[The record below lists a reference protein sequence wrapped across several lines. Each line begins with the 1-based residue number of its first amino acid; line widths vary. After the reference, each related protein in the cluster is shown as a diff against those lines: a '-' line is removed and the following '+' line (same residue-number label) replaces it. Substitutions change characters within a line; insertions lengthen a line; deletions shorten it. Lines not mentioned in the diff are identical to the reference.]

1 VPRRGPLSF
10 PSFSCPMKLTRLL
23 PLWGLLAGACLL
35 PACQQYSTEKM
46 EAVALP
52 EATAEP
58 VETTLPTDPRAAD
71 TLSENRESYAIIHE
85 NPFLAATRNPLSTFA
100 IDVDRAS
107 YANVRRFLTQ
117 QRQLPPPDAVRL
129 EELLNYFPYHYPQ
142 PRTGPASL
150 NAEVAAC
157 PWNPAHQLVL
167 VGVQGKQV
175 ATDNLP
181 PANLVFLL
189 DVSGS
194 MDEPQKLP
202 LLKESLRLL
211 VRESLRQQ
219 DYVTIVVYAGAAGVV
234 LPPTSG
240 AEPEAILHALDGLEA
255 GGSTA
260 GGEGL
265 RLAYQLARQRQ
276 RPGGNNRIIL
286 ATDGDFNVGE
296 QSDAAMERL
305 ITQERESGVFLSVLG
320 FGAGNL
326 QDSKMELLADKG
338 NGNYAYIDQLSE
350 ARRVLVQQFG
360 GTLFTLAKDVKV
372 QVEFNPALVQ
382 EYRLLGYENRLLA
395 AEDFND
401 DHKDAGELGAGQQVT
416 ALYEVVPVGTSPTD
430 ASSVDALKYQQT
442 TTRPVAASSQ
452 ELLTVKLRYQEP
464 GGSPSQ
470 LLTLPVRNVQLTEPL
485 AQASANLRWAA
496 AVAQFGLLLRG
507 SRYAGTATW
516 ASTATLA
523 RQTEGSDADGART
536 EFQDLVRQA
545 ADLSQESAS
554 R

>member
-1 VPRRGPLSF
+1 
-10 PSFSCPMKLTRLL
+10 MKRNCLR
-23 PLWGLLAGACLL
+23 PLWGLLVGAWLL
-35 PACQQYSTEKM
+35 PACQQQYSTEHMMLRK
-46 EAVALP
+46 EVA
-52 EATAEP
+52 EMTAEP
-58 VETTLPTDPRAAD
+58 AATPVSADSEAAD
-71 TLSENRESYAIIHE
+71 TVQGNRENYAVIHE
-85 NPFLAATRNPLSTFA
+85 NPFLSAARNPLSTFA

-117 QRQLPPPDAVRL
+117 DRQLPPPDAVRL
-129 EELLNYFPYHYPQ
+129 EELVNYFPYHYPQ

-175 ATDNLP
+175 PTENLP

-194 MDEPQKLP
+194 MNDPQKLP

-211 VRESLRQQ
+211 VREALRPQ
-219 DYVTIVVYAGAAGVV
+219 DYVAIVVYAGAAGVV

-240 AEPEAILHALDGLEA
+240 AEPETILRALDGLEA

-265 RLAYQLARQRQ
+265 RLAYQLAQQHQ

-296 QSDAAMERL
+296 QSDADMERL

-320 FGAGNL
+320 FGEGNL

-338 NGNYAYIDQLSE
+338 NGNYAYIDQLGE

-372 QVEFNPALVQ
+372 QVEFNPALVR

-401 DHKDAGELGAGQQVT
+401 DRKDAGELGAGQQVT
-416 ALYEVVPVGTSPTD
+416 ALYEVVPVGAPETGS
-430 ASSVDALKYQQT
+430 SSVDALKYQHT
-442 TTRPVAASSQ
+442 SPAASAPGT

-464 GGSPSQ
+464 QGSHSQ
-470 LLTLPVRNVQLTEPL
+470 LLTLPVRNVRLGEPI
-485 AQASANLRWAA
+485 AQASDNLRWAA

-507 SRYAGTATW
+507 SRYAGSATW
-516 ASTATLA
+516 ASTTALA
-523 RQTEGSDADGART
+523 GNMNGPDADGSRT
-536 EFQDLVRQA
+536 EFRGLVQQA
-545 ADLSQESAS
+545 AALG
-554 R
+554 RMPR

>member
-1 VPRRGPLSF
+1 
-10 PSFSCPMKLTRLL
+10 MKLTRLL
-23 PLWGLLAGACLL
+23 PLWGLLVGAWLL
-35 PACQQYSTEKM
+35 PSCQQYSTEKM
-46 EAVALP
+46 EAVDATEAPTAPVVAP
-52 EATAEP
+52 E
-58 VETTLPTDPRAAD
+58 PTDLKAAD
-71 TLSENRESYAIIHE
+71 TPPETRENYAVIHE
-85 NPFLAATRNPLSTFA
+85 NPFLAAKRNPLSTFA

-117 QRQLPPPDAVRL
+117 DRQLPPPDAVRL
-129 EELLNYFPYHYPQ
+129 EELVNYFPYRYPQ

-175 ATDNLP
+175 PPANLP

-194 MDEPQKLP
+194 MNEPQKLP

-211 VRESLRQQ
+211 VRESLRPQ
-219 DYVTIVVYAGAAGVV
+219 DYVAIVVYAGAAGVV

-240 AEPEAILHALDGLEA
+240 AEPETILRALDGLEA

-265 RLAYQLARQRQ
+265 RLAYQLAQQQQ
-276 RPGGNNRIIL
+276 RPGSNSRIIL

-296 QSDAAMERL
+296 QSDADMERL
-305 ITQERESGVFLSVLG
+305 ITQERASGVFLSVLG
-320 FGAGNL
+320 FGEGNL
-326 QDSKMELLADKG
+326 QDSKMELLADQG
-338 NGNYAYIDQLSE
+338 NGNYAYIDQLGE
-350 ARRVLVQQFG
+350 ARRVLVQEFG
-360 GTLFTLAKDVKV
+360 GTLFTLAKEVKV
-372 QVEFNPALVQ
+372 QVEFNPALVR

-395 AEDFND
+395 AEDFQD
-401 DHKDAGELGAGQQVT
+401 DGKDAGELGAGQQVT
-416 ALYEVVPVGTSPTD
+416 ALYEVVPVGAPATGATS
-430 ASSVDALKYQQT
+430 VEALKYQHT
-442 TTRPVAASSQ
+442 TTSPAAAND

-464 GGSPSQ
+464 AGSPSR
-470 LLTLPVRNVQLTEPL
+470 LLTLPVRHVRLGEPL
-485 AQASANLRWAA
+485 AHASDNLRWAA

-516 ASTATLA
+516 ASTAALA
-523 RQTEGSDADGART
+523 RTTEAPDADGTRT
-536 EFQDLVRQA
+536 EFQQLVQQA
-545 ADLSQESAS
+545 AELSQGSGI

>member
-1 VPRRGPLSF
+1 
-10 PSFSCPMKLTRLL
+10 MKLTRLL
-23 PLWGLLAGACLL
+23 PLWGLLASACLL

-52 EATAEP
+52 EATAAP
-58 VETTLPTDPRAAD
+58 VEPPTPTDARSAD
-71 TLSENRESYAIIHE
+71 TTAENREIYAIMHE

-211 VRESLRQQ
+211 VRESLRPQ

-305 ITQERESGVFLSVLG
+305 ITQERESGIFLSVLG

-442 TTRPVAASSQ
+442 TTRPVTASSQ

-485 AQASANLRWAA
+485 AQASDNLRWAA

-523 RQTEGSDADGART
+523 RQTEGLDADGART

>member
-1 VPRRGPLSF
+1 
-10 PSFSCPMKLTRLL
+10 
-23 PLWGLLAGACLL
+23 
-35 PACQQYSTEKM
+35 
-46 EAVALP
+46 VA
-52 EATAEP
+52 T
-58 VETTLPTDPRAAD
+58 
-71 TLSENRESYAIIHE
+71 
-85 NPFLAATRNPLSTFA
+85 
-100 IDVDRAS
+100 
-107 YANVRRFLTQ
+107 
-117 QRQLPPPDAVRL
+117 
-129 EELLNYFPYHYPQ
+129 
-142 PRTGPASL
+142 
-150 NAEVAAC
+150 C

-194 MDEPQKLP
+194 MNEPQKLP

-211 VRESLRQQ
+211 VRESLRPQ

-240 AEPEAILHALDGLEA
+240 AEPETILHALDGLEA

-265 RLAYQLARQRQ
+265 RLAYQLARQHQ
-276 RPGGNNRIIL
+276 RLGGNNRIIL

-305 ITQERESGVFLSVLG
+305 ITQERESGIFLSVLG
-320 FGAGNL
+320 FGTGNL

-401 DHKDAGELGAGQQVT
+401 DHKDAGELGTGQQVT

-442 TTRPVAASSQ
+442 TTRPVAASGQ

-470 LLTLPVRNVQLTEPL
+470 LLTLPVRNVQSTELL
-485 AQASANLRWAA
+485 AQASDNLRWAA
-496 AVAQFGLLLRG
+496 AVAQYGLLLRG

>member
-1 VPRRGPLSF
+1 
-10 PSFSCPMKLTRLL
+10 MKLNCLR
-23 PLWGLLAGACLL
+23 PLWGLLVGACLL
-35 PACQQYSTEKM
+35 PACQQYSTDKM
-46 EAVALP
+46 VTTEVTETA
-52 EATAEP
+52 AEP
-58 VETTLPTDPRAAD
+58 AATPDPTDPKTAD
-71 TLSENRESYAIIHE
+71 ITQERRENYAVIHE
-85 NPFLAATRNPLSTFA
+85 NPFLAAERNPLSTFA

-117 QRQLPPPDAVRL
+117 DRQLPPPDAVRL
-129 EELLNYFPYHYPQ
+129 EELVNYFPYQYPQ

-157 PWNPAHQLVL
+157 PWNTAHQLVL

-175 ATDNLP
+175 PTENLP

-194 MDEPQKLP
+194 MNDPQKLP

-211 VRESLRQQ
+211 VRESLRPQ
-219 DYVTIVVYAGAAGVV
+219 DYVSIVVYAGAAGVV

-240 AEPEAILHALDGLEA
+240 ASRETILDALDKLEA

-265 RLAYQLARQRQ
+265 RLAYQLAQQHR

-296 QSDAAMERL
+296 SSDADMERL
-305 ITQERESGVFLSVLG
+305 ITKERESGVFLSVLG
-320 FGAGNL
+320 FGDGNL

-338 NGNYAYIDQLSE
+338 NGNYAYIDQLNE

-372 QVEFNPALVQ
+372 QVEFNPALVR

-401 DHKDAGELGAGQQVT
+401 DRKDAGELGAGQQVT
-416 ALYEVVPVGTSPTD
+416 ALYEVVPVGAPATGG
-430 ASSVDALKYQQT
+430 SSVDALKYQKT
-442 TTRPVAASSQ
+442 KPSPAASASA

-464 GGSPSQ
+464 QGSASQ
-470 LLTLPVRNVQLTEPL
+470 LLTLPVRNVRLDEPI
-485 AQASANLRWAA
+485 AQASDNLRWAA

-507 SRYAGTATW
+507 SKYVGTATW
-516 ASTATLA
+516 ASTIALA
-523 RQTEGSDADGART
+523 RTTQASDADGSRA
-536 EFQDLVRQA
+536 EFRELVQQA
-545 ADLSQESAS
+545 ASLGGQ
-554 R
+554 

>member
-1 VPRRGPLSF
+1 MTIIRLRPL
-10 PSFSCPMKLTRLL
+10 R
-23 PLWGLLAGACLL
+23 GLLLAAALLSACS
-35 PACQQYSTEKM
+35 QQYSTENLK
-46 EAVALP
+46 AGAQP
-52 EATAEP
+52 EL
-58 VETTLPTDPRAAD
+58 VETTTDAAMAPEPVANQPVPGAAD
-71 TLSENRESYAIIHE
+71 TAPARRENYAVIHE
-85 NPFLAATRNPLSTFA
+85 NPFLDARRNPLSTFA

-107 YANVRRFLTQ
+107 YANVRRFLLQ
-117 QRQLPPPDAVRL
+117 NRQLPPPDAVRL
-129 EELLNYFPYHYPQ
+129 EELVNYFPCQYPQ
-142 PRTGPASL
+142 PGSGPASL

-167 VGVQGKQV
+167 VGVQGKDV
-175 ATDNLP
+175 ASENLP

-194 MDEPQKLP
+194 MNDPDKLP

-211 VRESLRQQ
+211 VRERLRPQ
-219 DYVTIVVYAGAAGVV
+219 DYVSIVVYAGAAGLV

-240 AEPEAILHALDGLEA
+240 TERETILGALDKLEA

-265 RLAYQLARQRQ
+265 RLAYEVARQHRQ
-276 RPGGNNRIIL
+276 PGGNNRVIL

-296 QSDAAMERL
+296 QSDADMERL
-305 ITQERESGVFLSVLG
+305 ITRERESGVFLSVLG
-320 FGAGNL
+320 FGQGNL
-326 QDSKMELLADKG
+326 QDSQMELLADKG
-338 NGNYAYIDQLSE
+338 NGNYAYIDQLGE

-372 QVEFNPALVQ
+372 QVEFNPALVR

-401 DHKDAGELGAGQQVT
+401 DRKDAGELGAGQQVT
-416 ALYEVVPVGTSPTD
+416 ALYEIVPTGSPTAA
-430 ASSVDALKYQQT
+430 ASPAVDPLKYQAT
-442 TTRPVAASSQ
+442 AATYAAGSSP

-464 GGSPSQ
+464 QGSPSR
-470 LLTLPVRNVQLTEPL
+470 LLTLPVRGARLDEPIVR
-485 AQASANLRWAA
+485 ASDNLRWAA

-507 SRYAGTATW
+507 SQYRGTASW
-516 ASTATLA
+516 ASTQELTSRAT
-523 RQTEGSDADGART
+523 GPDADGTRA
-536 EFQDLVRQA
+536 EFRQLVQQA
-545 ADLSQESAS
+545 AMLQGETAQ

>member
-1 VPRRGPLSF
+1 
-10 PSFSCPMKLTRLL
+10 MRLI
-23 PLWGLLAGACLL
+23 W
-35 PACQQYSTEKM
+35 
-46 EAVALP
+46 
-52 EATAEP
+52 
-58 VETTLPTDPRAAD
+58 
-71 TLSENRESYAIIHE
+71 
-85 NPFLAATRNPLSTFA
+85 
-100 IDVDRAS
+100 
-107 YANVRRFLTQ
+107 
-117 QRQLPPPDAVRL
+117 
-129 EELLNYFPYHYPQ
+129 
-142 PRTGPASL
+142 
-150 NAEVAAC
+150 
-157 PWNPAHQLVL
+157 

-194 MDEPQKLP
+194 MNEPQKLP

-211 VRESLRQQ
+211 VRESLRPQ

-240 AEPEAILHALDGLEA
+240 AEPDTILRALDGLEA

-265 RLAYQLARQRQ
+265 RLAYQLARQHQ

-305 ITQERESGVFLSVLG
+305 ITQERESGIFLSVLG

-416 ALYEVVPVGTSPTD
+416 ALYEVVPVGGATTD
-430 ASSVDALKYQQT
+430 VSRIDALKYQQT
-442 TTRPVAASSQ
+442 TNRPAAASQ

-470 LLTLPVRNVQLTEPL
+470 LLTLPVRNVQLAEPL
-485 AQASANLRWAA
+485 AQASDNLRWAA

-523 RQTEGSDADGART
+523 RQTEGVDADGART
-536 EFQDLVRQA
+536 EFQDMVRQA
-545 ADLSQESAS
+545 ADLSQESA
-554 R
+554 RR

>member
-1 VPRRGPLSF
+1 
-10 PSFSCPMKLTRLL
+10 MKIHRLL
-23 PLWGLLAGACLL
+23 PLWGLLVAAWLL
-35 PACQQYSTEKM
+35 PACHQQYSTETVVQSEV
-46 EAVALP
+46 EAMPLVPDDAMAAP
-52 EATAEP
+52 TPATPDA
-58 VETTLPTDPRAAD
+58 
-71 TLSENRESYAIIHE
+71 SREGYAIIHE
-85 NPFLAATRNPLSTFA
+85 NPFLAAARNPLSTFA

-117 QRQLPPPDAVRL
+117 NRQLPPPDAVRL
-129 EELLNYFPYHYPQ
+129 EELVNYFSYSYPQ

-150 NAEVAAC
+150 QAEVATC

-175 ATDNLP
+175 PVEHLP

-194 MDEPQKLP
+194 MNEPQKLP
-202 LLKESLRLL
+202 LLKESLRQL
-211 VRESLRQQ
+211 VRESLRPQ
-219 DYVTIVVYAGAAGVV
+219 DYVAVVVYAGAAGVV

-240 AEPEAILHALDGLEA
+240 AEPEAILRALDGLEA

-265 RLAYQLARQRQ
+265 RLAYQLAQQHQ
-276 RPGGNNRIIL
+276 RPGTNTRIIL

-296 QSDAAMERL
+296 QSAADLERL
-305 ITQERESGVFLSVLG
+305 IVQERESGVFLSVLG

-326 QDSKMELLADKG
+326 QDHTMELLADKG
-338 NGNYAYIDQLSE
+338 NGNYAYIDQLQE

-372 QVEFNPALVQ
+372 QVEFNPALVR

-401 DHKDAGELGAGQQVT
+401 DRKDAGELGAGQQVT
-416 ALYEVVPVGTSPTD
+416 ALYEVVPVAAPAASP
-430 ASSVDALKYQQT
+430 ASVDPLKYQASQPT
-442 TTRPVAASSQ
+442 PAATNSQ

-464 GGSPSQ
+464 AGSASQ
-470 LLTLPVRNVQLTEPL
+470 LLTLPVRSVRFDEPI
-485 AQASANLRWAA
+485 ARASDNLRWAA
-496 AVAQFGLLLRG
+496 AVAQFGLLLRK
-507 SRYAGTATW
+507 SPYAGTATW
-516 ASTATLA
+516 ASTAALA
-523 RQTEGSDADGART
+523 QSSASPDPDGART
-536 EFQDLVRQA
+536 EFQTLVQQA
-545 ADLSQESAS
+545 MELDQETAS

>member
-1 VPRRGPLSF
+1 
-10 PSFSCPMKLTRLL
+10 MKLHHLR
-23 PLWGLLAGACLL
+23 PLWGLLVGACLL
-35 PACQQYSTEKM
+35 PACHQQYSTESLVVT
-46 EAVALP
+46 EAP
-52 EATAEP
+52 EQAAAPGETPAPAAAEP
-58 VETTLPTDPRAAD
+58 PR
-71 TLSENRESYAIIHE
+71 ENRESYAVIHE
-85 NPFLAATRNPLSTFA
+85 NPFLTAARNPLSTFA

-117 QRQLPPPDAVRL
+117 DRQLPPPDAVRL
-129 EELLNYFPYHYPQ
+129 EELVNYFPYQYPQ
-142 PRTGPASL
+142 PRSGPASL

-175 ATDNLP
+175 AAESLP
-181 PANLVFLL
+181 PANLVFLI

-211 VRESLRQQ
+211 VREALRPQ
-219 DYVTIVVYAGAAGVV
+219 DYVAIVVYAGAAGVV

-240 AEPEAILHALDGLEA
+240 AEPKTILHALDQLQA

-260 GGEGL
+260 GGAGL
-265 RLAYQLARQRQ
+265 RLAYELARQHR
-276 RPGGNNRIIL
+276 RPGSNNRIIL

-296 QSDAAMERL
+296 QSDADMERL
-305 ITQERESGVFLSVLG
+305 ITRERESGVFLSVLG

-326 QDSKMELLADKG
+326 QDSKMELLADQG
-338 NGNYAYIDQLSE
+338 NGNYAYIDQLQE

-360 GTLFTLAKDVKV
+360 GTLFTLARDVKV
-372 QVEFNPALVQ
+372 QVEFNPALVR

-401 DHKDAGELGAGQQVT
+401 DRKDAGELGAGQQVT
-416 ALYEVVPVGTSPTD
+416 ALYEVVPAGAPPTGNT
-430 ASSVDALKYQQT
+430 SVDALKYQT
-442 TTRPVAASSQ
+442 TAPTRTANTGA

-464 GGSPSQ
+464 AGGPSQ
-470 LLTLPVRNVQLTEPL
+470 LLSLPVRGVRLGEPI
-485 AQASANLRWAA
+485 AGASDNLRWAA
-496 AVAQFGLLLRG
+496 AVAQFGLLLRR

-523 RQTEGSDADGART
+523 RHTQAPDADGSRR
-536 EFQDLVRQA
+536 EFQQLVQEA
-545 ADLSQESAS
+545 AMLAGGREGGPSPTGVLTGPE

>member
-1 VPRRGPLSF
+1 
-10 PSFSCPMKLTRLL
+10 MKLNCLR
-23 PLWGLLAGACLL
+23 PLWGLLVGAWLL
-35 PACQQYSTEKM
+35 PACQQQYSTEKM
-46 EAVALP
+46 EAVAV
-52 EATAEP
+52 AETP
-58 VETTLPTDPRAAD
+58 AAPTDATEPADSKAAD
-71 TLSENRESYAIIHE
+71 TTQESRENYAVIHE
-85 NPFLAATRNPLSTFA
+85 NPFLDAARNPLSTFA

-107 YANVRRFLTQ
+107 YANVRRFLAQ
-117 QRQLPPPDAVRL
+117 NRQLPPPDAVRL
-129 EELLNYFPYHYPQ
+129 EELVNYFPYKYPQ

-175 ATDNLP
+175 DTESLP

-194 MDEPQKLP
+194 MNDPDKLP
-202 LLKESLRLL
+202 LLKESLQLL
-211 VRESLRQQ
+211 VRESLRPQ
-219 DYVTIVVYAGAAGVV
+219 DYVSIVVYAGAAGVV

-240 AEPEAILHALDGLEA
+240 AEPETILRALNALEA

-265 RLAYQLARQRQ
+265 RLAYQLARQHQ
-276 RPGGNNRIIL
+276 RPGGNNHIIL

-296 QSDAAMERL
+296 QSDADMERL
-305 ITQERESGVFLSVLG
+305 ITKERESGVFLSVLG

-338 NGNYAYIDQLSE
+338 NGNYAYIDQLGE

-372 QVEFNPALVQ
+372 QVEFNPALVR

-416 ALYEVVPVGTSPTD
+416 ALYEVVPVGAPAT
-430 ASSVDALKYQQT
+430 ASASIDALKYQT
-442 TTRPVAASSQ
+442 TATTRAAAASP

-464 GGSPSQ
+464 QGSPSQ
-470 LLTLPVRNVQLTEPL
+470 LLTLPVRGVRLGEPI
-485 AQASANLRWAA
+485 AQASENLRWAA

-516 ASTATLA
+516 ASTTELA
-523 RQTEGSDADGART
+523 RTTDGPDADGTRT
-536 EFQDLVRQA
+536 EFRELVQQA
-545 ADLSQESAS
+545 AALGSRENVLQSAA
-554 R
+554 RKD

>member
-1 VPRRGPLSF
+1 
-10 PSFSCPMKLTRLL
+10 MKLNRLR
-23 PLWGLLAGACLL
+23 PLLGLLAGVCLL
-35 PACQQYSTEKM
+35 PACQQKYSTEEM
-46 EAVALP
+46 VTTEVTEPAAAPPLEPSADLAEAPA
-52 EATAEP
+52 
-58 VETTLPTDPRAAD
+58 PTDPWAAD
-71 TLSENRESYAIIHE
+71 AAQGNGENYAVVHE
-85 NPFLAATRNPLSTFA
+85 NPFLTAQRNPLSTFA

-117 QRQLPPPDAVRL
+117 DRQLPPPDAVRL
-129 EELLNYFPYHYPQ
+129 EELVNYFSYQYPQ

-175 ATDNLP
+175 ATENLP

-194 MDEPQKLP
+194 MNDPSKLP

-211 VRESLRQQ
+211 VRESLRPQ
-219 DYVTIVVYAGAAGVV
+219 DYVAIVVYAGAAGVV

-240 AEPEAILHALDGLEA
+240 TDRETILRALDGLEA

-265 RLAYQLARQRQ
+265 RLAYQLARQHQ

-296 QSDAAMERL
+296 SSDADMERL
-305 ITQERESGVFLSVLG
+305 ITKERDSGVFLSVLG
-320 FGAGNL
+320 FGEGNL
-326 QDSKMELLADKG
+326 QDSKMELIADKG
-338 NGNYAYIDQLSE
+338 NGNYAYIDQLNE
-350 ARRVLVQQFG
+350 ARRVLVQEYG

-372 QVEFNPALVQ
+372 QVEFNPALVR

-401 DHKDAGELGAGQQVT
+401 DRKDAGELGAGQQVT
-416 ALYEVVPVGTSPTD
+416 ALYEVVPVGAPETGS
-430 ASSVDALKYQQT
+430 ASVDALKYQKT
-442 TTRPVAASSQ
+442 ANSPVATGS

-464 GGSPSQ
+464 QGSPSQ
-470 LLTLPVRNVQLTEPL
+470 LLTLPVRNVRLGEPI
-485 AQASANLRWAA
+485 AQASGNLRWAA

-507 SRYAGTATW
+507 SRYAGSATW
-516 ASTATLA
+516 ASTTDLA
-523 RQTEGSDADGART
+523 RNTEAPDADGSRS
-536 EFQDLVRQA
+536 EFRELVRQA
-545 ADLSQESAS
+545 ASLGGQASA

>member
-1 VPRRGPLSF
+1 
-10 PSFSCPMKLTRLL
+10 MKLNRLL
-23 PLWGLLAGACLL
+23 PLWGLLVGAWLL
-35 PACQQYSTEKM
+35 PACQQQYSTEQLVAAEVT
-46 EAVALP
+46 EAA
-52 EATAEP
+52 AEP
-58 VETTLPTDPRAAD
+58 AAPPEPTDAKTAD
-71 TLSENRESYAIIHE
+71 STLENRENYAVIHE
-85 NPFLAATRNPLSTFA
+85 NPFLAAGRNPLSTFA

-107 YANVRRFLTQ
+107 YANVRRYLTQ
-117 QRQLPPPDAVRL
+117 ERQLPPPDAVRL
-129 EELLNYFPYHYPQ
+129 EELVNYFPYHYPQ

-167 VGVQGKQV
+167 VGVQGRQV
-175 ATDNLP
+175 SAKNLP

-194 MDEPQKLP
+194 MNDPQKLP

-211 VRESLRQQ
+211 VREALRPQ
-219 DYVTIVVYAGAAGVV
+219 DYVAIVVYAGAAGVV

-240 AEPEAILHALDGLEA
+240 AEPEIILRALDALEA

-265 RLAYQLARQRQ
+265 RLAYQLAQQHR

-296 QSDAAMERL
+296 QTDADMERL

-338 NGNYAYIDQLSE
+338 NGNYAYIDQLNE

-372 QVEFNPALVQ
+372 QVEFNPALVR

-401 DHKDAGELGAGQQVT
+401 DRKDAGELGAGQQVT
-416 ALYEVVPVGTSPTD
+416 ALYEVVPVGAPATGG
-430 ASSVDALKYQQT
+430 SSVDALKYQK
-442 TTRPVAASSQ
+442 VATSPAADNQ

-464 GGSPSQ
+464 QDSPSQ
-470 LLTLPVRNVQLTEPL
+470 LLTLPVRNVRLDEPM
-485 AQASANLRWAA
+485 AQASDNLRWAA

-523 RQTEGSDADGART
+523 RNAKGPDDDGART
-536 EFQDLVRQA
+536 EFRELVRQA
-545 ADLSQESAS
+545 AALGGQS
-554 R
+554 RN

>member
-1 VPRRGPLSF
+1 
-10 PSFSCPMKLTRLL
+10 MKPNRLR
-23 PLWGLLAGACLL
+23 PLWGLLVGACLL
-35 PACQQYSTEKM
+35 PACHQQYSTEQVVTT
-46 EAVALP
+46 EV
-52 EATAEP
+52 TEP
-58 VETTLPTDPRAAD
+58 AAPPDPTDPKAAD
-71 TLSENRESYAIIHE
+71 TTQENRENYAVVHE
-85 NPFLAATRNPLSTFA
+85 NPFLTAERNPLSTFA

-117 QRQLPPPDAVRL
+117 DRQLPPPDAVRL
-129 EELLNYFPYHYPQ
+129 EELVNYFPYHYPQ

-175 ATDNLP
+175 ATENLP

-194 MDEPQKLP
+194 MNEPQKLP
-202 LLKESLRLL
+202 LLKESLQLL
-211 VRESLRQQ
+211 VREALRPQ
-219 DYVTIVVYAGAAGVV
+219 DYVSIVVYAGAAGVV

-240 AEPEAILHALDGLEA
+240 ADRATILRALDALEA

-260 GGEGL
+260 GVEGL
-265 RLAYQLARQRQ
+265 RLAYQLAQQHRQ
-276 RPGGNNRIIL
+276 PGGNNRIIL

-296 QSDAAMERL
+296 SSDADMERL
-305 ITQERESGVFLSVLG
+305 ITKERESGVFLSVLG
-320 FGAGNL
+320 FGEGNL

-338 NGNYAYIDQLSE
+338 NGNYAYIDQLNE
-350 ARRVLVQQFG
+350 ARRVLVQEYG

-372 QVEFNPALVQ
+372 QVEFNPALVR

-401 DHKDAGELGAGQQVT
+401 DRKDAGELGAGQQVT
-416 ALYEVVPVGTSPTD
+416 ALYEVVPVGAPATSGSIDP
-430 ASSVDALKYQQT
+430 LKYQK
-442 TTRPVAASSQ
+442 VAANRAASGS

-464 GGSPSQ
+464 QGSPSQ
-470 LLTLPVRNVQLTEPL
+470 LLTLPVRNVRFGEPIAL
-485 AQASANLRWAA
+485 ASDNLRWAA

-507 SRYAGTATW
+507 SQYAGSATW
-516 ASTATLA
+516 ASTTALA
-523 RQTEGSDADGART
+523 RATEAPDADGSRA
-536 EFQDLVRQA
+536 EFREMVQQA
-545 ADLSQESAS
+545 AALDGAVPP
-554 R
+554 RP

>member
-1 VPRRGPLSF
+1 
-10 PSFSCPMKLTRLL
+10 MKLNRLR
-23 PLWGLLAGACLL
+23 PLWGLLVGVCLL
-35 PACQQYSTEKM
+35 PACQQQYSTEETVATEVTEPAAAPIDANAELT
-46 EAVALP
+46 EAP
-52 EATAEP
+52 T
-58 VETTLPTDPRAAD
+58 PTDPRAAD
-71 TLSENRESYAIIHE
+71 AAQGNRENYAVVHE
-85 NPFLAATRNPLSTFA
+85 NPFLAAQRNPLSTFA

-107 YANVRRFLTQ
+107 YANVRRFLIQ
-117 QRQLPPPDAVRL
+117 DRQLPPPDAVRL
-129 EELLNYFPYHYPQ
+129 EELVNYFPYQYPQ

-175 ATDNLP
+175 PTTNLP

-194 MDEPQKLP
+194 MNDPDKLP

-211 VRESLRQQ
+211 VRESLRPQ
-219 DYVTIVVYAGAAGVV
+219 DYVSIVVYAGAAGVV

-240 AEPEAILHALDGLEA
+240 AEPETILRALDGLEA

-265 RLAYQLARQRQ
+265 RLAYQLARQHQ

-296 QSDAAMERL
+296 SSDADMERL
-305 ITQERESGVFLSVLG
+305 ITKERDSGVFLSVLG
-320 FGAGNL
+320 FGDGNL

-338 NGNYAYIDQLSE
+338 NGNYAYIDQLNE

-372 QVEFNPALVQ
+372 QVEFNPALVR

-401 DHKDAGELGAGQQVT
+401 DRKDAGELGAGQQVT
-416 ALYEVVPVGTSPTD
+416 ALYEVVPVGAPETSS
-430 ASSVDALKYQQT
+430 ASVDALKYQKT
-442 TTRPVAASSQ
+442 ANSPAASGS

-464 GGSPSQ
+464 QGSPSQ
-470 LLTLPVRNVQLTEPL
+470 LLTLPVRNVRLGEPI
-485 AQASANLRWAA
+485 AQASNNLRWAA

-507 SRYAGTATW
+507 SRYAGSATW
-516 ASTATLA
+516 ASTADLA
-523 RQTEGSDADGART
+523 RTTEAPDADGSRS
-536 EFQDLVRQA
+536 EFRELVRQA
-545 ADLSQESAS
+545 ASLGGKTAY
-554 R
+554 

>member
-1 VPRRGPLSF
+1 
-10 PSFSCPMKLTRLL
+10 MKLNRLL
-23 PLWGLLAGACLL
+23 PLWGLLGGACLL

-46 EAVALP
+46 EATDVTRRAAVPPAPDADLA
-52 EATAEP
+52 EAPATP
-58 VETTLPTDPRAAD
+58 DPRAAD
-71 TLSENRESYAIIHE
+71 STFGNRENYAVLHE
-85 NPFLAATRNPLSTFA
+85 NPFLAAARNPLSTFA

-117 QRQLPPPDAVRL
+117 NRQLPPPDAVRL
-129 EELLNYFPYHYPQ
+129 EELINYFPYNYPQ

-175 ATDNLP
+175 ATENLP
-181 PANLVFLL
+181 PANMVFLL

-194 MDEPQKLP
+194 MNDPDKLP

-211 VRESLRQQ
+211 VRESLRPQ
-219 DYVTIVVYAGAAGVV
+219 DYVALVVYAGAAGVV

-240 AEPEAILHALDGLEA
+240 AEPETILRALDGLEA

-265 RLAYQLARQRQ
+265 RLAYQLARQHQ

-296 QSDAAMERL
+296 QSDADMERL
-305 ITQERESGVFLSVLG
+305 ITKERESGVFLSVLG

-372 QVEFNPALVQ
+372 QVEFNPALVR

-401 DHKDAGELGAGQQVT
+401 DRKDAGELGTGQQVT
-416 ALYEVVPVGTSPTD
+416 ALYEVVPVGAPATGT
-430 ASSVDALKYQQT
+430 SSVDALKYQVPA
-442 TTRPVAASSQ
+442 RAASASP

-464 GGSPSQ
+464 QGSASQ
-470 LLTLPVRNVQLTEPL
+470 LLTLPVRGVRLGEPI
-485 AQASANLRWAA
+485 AQASENLRWAA

-507 SRYAGTATW
+507 SRYAGAATW
-516 ASTATLA
+516 ASTNELA
-523 RQTEGSDADGART
+523 RTTGGPDVDGGRA
-536 EFQDLVRQA
+536 EFRALVQQA
-545 ADLSQESAS
+545 AALGRENYQQPGSAGE
-554 R
+554 

>member
-1 VPRRGPLSF
+1 
-10 PSFSCPMKLTRLL
+10 MKINRLL
-23 PLWGLLAGACLL
+23 PLWGLLGAAWLL
-35 PACQQYSTEKM
+35 PACHHQVSTENTQTENLETVDGIVAM
-46 EAVALP
+46 EAPPADALISAP
-52 EATAEP
+52 IP
-58 VETTLPTDPRAAD
+58 VGPQVSDYLGSTR
-71 TLSENRESYAIIHE
+71 ENYAVIHE

-117 QRQLPPPDAVRL
+117 DRQLPPPDAVRL
-129 EELLNYFPYHYPQ
+129 EELVNYFPYRYPQ
-142 PRTGPASL
+142 PKSGPASL

-175 ATDNLP
+175 ATEHLP

-194 MDEPQKLP
+194 MNEPQKLP

-211 VRESLRQQ
+211 VRESLRPQ
-219 DYVTIVVYAGAAGVV
+219 DHVSIVVYAGAAGVV

-240 AEPEAILHALDGLEA
+240 AERETILQALDALEA

-265 RLAYQLARQRQ
+265 RLAYQLARQHR
-276 RPGGNNRIIL
+276 RPGGNNRILL

-296 QSDAAMERL
+296 QSDADMERL
-305 ITQERESGVFLSVLG
+305 ITQERDSGVFLSVLG
-320 FGAGNL
+320 FGSSNL

-372 QVEFNPALVQ
+372 QVEFNPALVR

-401 DHKDAGELGAGQQVT
+401 DRKDAGELGAGQQVT
-416 ALYEVVPVGTSPTD
+416 ALYEVVPVGAPATGGATIDP
-430 ASSVDALKYQQT
+430 LKYQT
-442 TTRPVAASSQ
+442 NSASPSATASA

-464 GGSPSQ
+464 AGSASK
-470 LLTLPVRNVQLTEPL
+470 LLTLPVRNVQLDEPIVK
-485 AQASANLRWAA
+485 ASDNLRWAA
-496 AVAQFGLLLRG
+496 AVTQFGLLLRG

-516 ASTATLA
+516 ASTAALA
-523 RQTEGSDADGART
+523 RTTDAPDPDGSRR
-536 EFQDLVRQA
+536 EFRALVQQA
-545 ADLSQESAS
+545 AALGRETAT

>member
-1 VPRRGPLSF
+1 
-10 PSFSCPMKLTRLL
+10 MKLNRLR
-23 PLWGLLAGACLL
+23 PLWGLLVGVCLL
-35 PACQQYSTEKM
+35 PACQQQYSIEKM
-46 EAVALP
+46 EAP
-52 EATAEP
+52 EVTEPAAAPIDANAELTEAP
-58 VETTLPTDPRAAD
+58 APTDPRAAD
-71 TLSENRESYAIIHE
+71 AAQGNRENYAVVHE
-85 NPFLAATRNPLSTFA
+85 NPFLTAQRNPLSTFA

-117 QRQLPPPDAVRL
+117 DRQLPPPDAVRL
-129 EELLNYFPYHYPQ
+129 EELVNYFPYQYPQ

-175 ATDNLP
+175 LTNNLP

-194 MDEPQKLP
+194 MDDPDKLP

-211 VRESLRQQ
+211 VRESLRPQ
-219 DYVTIVVYAGAAGVV
+219 DYVSIVVYAGAAGVV

-240 AEPEAILHALDGLEA
+240 AEPETILRALDGLEA

-265 RLAYQLARQRQ
+265 RLAYQLARQHQ

-296 QSDAAMERL
+296 SSDADMERL
-305 ITQERESGVFLSVLG
+305 ITKERDSGVFLSVLG
-320 FGAGNL
+320 FGDGNL
-326 QDSKMELLADKG
+326 QDSKMEMLADKG
-338 NGNYAYIDQLSE
+338 NGNYAYIDQLNE

-372 QVEFNPALVQ
+372 QVEFNPALVR

-401 DHKDAGELGAGQQVT
+401 DRKDAGELGAGQQVT
-416 ALYEVVPVGTSPTD
+416 ALYEVVPVGAPETNS
-430 ASSVDALKYQQT
+430 ASVDALKYQKT
-442 TTRPVAASSQ
+442 ANSPAASGS

-464 GGSPSQ
+464 QGSPSQ
-470 LLTLPVRNVQLTEPL
+470 LLTLPVRNVRLGEPI
-485 AQASANLRWAA
+485 AQASNNLRWAA

-507 SRYAGTATW
+507 SRYAGSATW
-516 ASTATLA
+516 ASTADLA
-523 RQTEGSDADGART
+523 RTTEAPDADGSRG
-536 EFQDLVRQA
+536 EFRELVRQA
-545 ADLSQESAS
+545 ASLGRQAS
-554 R
+554 VD

>member
-1 VPRRGPLSF
+1 
-10 PSFSCPMKLTRLL
+10 MKLNRLR
-23 PLWGLLAGACLL
+23 PLWGLLVGAWLL

-46 EAVALP
+46 EAVATTEVSTEVP
-52 EATAEP
+52 AEP
-58 VETTLPTDPRAAD
+58 TETTEPTDPRAAD
-71 TLSENRESYAIIHE
+71 TAQGNRENYAVVHE
-85 NPFLAATRNPLSTFA
+85 NPFLAAERNPLSTFA

-117 QRQLPPPDAVRL
+117 NRQLPPPDAVRL
-129 EELLNYFPYHYPQ
+129 EELVNYFPYRYPQ

-175 ATDNLP
+175 SAENLP

-194 MDEPQKLP
+194 MDDPDKLP

-211 VRESLRQQ
+211 VRESLRPQ
-219 DYVTIVVYAGAAGVV
+219 DYVSIVVYAGAAGVV

-240 AEPEAILHALDGLEA
+240 AEPETILRALDGLAA

-265 RLAYQLARQRQ
+265 RLAYQLAQQHQ
-276 RPGGNNRIIL
+276 RPGSNNRIIL

-296 QSDAAMERL
+296 QSDADMERL

-320 FGAGNL
+320 FGTGNI

-338 NGNYAYIDQLSE
+338 NGNYAYIDQLNE

-372 QVEFNPALVQ
+372 QVEFNPALVR

-395 AEDFND
+395 AADFND
-401 DHKDAGELGAGQQVT
+401 DRKDAGELGAGQQVT
-416 ALYEVVPVGTSPTD
+416 ALYEVVPIGAPETGS
-430 ASSVDALKYQQT
+430 SSVDALKYQKT
-442 TTRPVAASSQ
+442 NTDPAAASA

-464 GGSPSQ
+464 QGSPSQ
-470 LLTLPVRNVQLTEPL
+470 LIILPVRNVRLGEPI
-485 AQASANLRWAA
+485 AQASDNLRWAA

-507 SRYAGTATW
+507 SRYAGSATW
-516 ASTATLA
+516 GSTTALA
-523 RQTEGSDADGART
+523 RTADGADADGTRT
-536 EFQDLVRQA
+536 EFRELVQQA
-545 ADLSQESAS
+545 AALDGTN
-554 R
+554 RN

>member
-1 VPRRGPLSF
+1 
-10 PSFSCPMKLTRLL
+10 MKLNRLR
-23 PLWGLLAGACLL
+23 PLWGLLVGVCLL
-35 PACQQYSTEKM
+35 PACQQQYSTEKM
-46 EAVALP
+46 EAP
-52 EATAEP
+52 EVTEPAAAPIDANAELTEAP
-58 VETTLPTDPRAAD
+58 APTDPRAAD
-71 TLSENRESYAIIHE
+71 AAQGNRENYAVVHE
-85 NPFLAATRNPLSTFA
+85 NPFLTAQRNPLSTFA

-117 QRQLPPPDAVRL
+117 DRQLPPPDAVRL
-129 EELLNYFPYHYPQ
+129 EELVNYFPYQYPQ

-175 ATDNLP
+175 LTNNLP

-194 MDEPQKLP
+194 MDDPDKLP

-211 VRESLRQQ
+211 VRESLRPQ
-219 DYVTIVVYAGAAGVV
+219 DYVSIVVYAGAAGVV

-240 AEPEAILHALDGLEA
+240 AEPETILRALDGLEA

-265 RLAYQLARQRQ
+265 RLAYQLARQHQ

-296 QSDAAMERL
+296 SSDADMERL
-305 ITQERESGVFLSVLG
+305 ITKERDSGVFLSVLG
-320 FGAGNL
+320 FGDGNL

-338 NGNYAYIDQLSE
+338 NGNYAYIDQLNE

-372 QVEFNPALVQ
+372 QVEFNPALVR

-401 DHKDAGELGAGQQVT
+401 DRKDAGELGAGQQVT
-416 ALYEVVPVGTSPTD
+416 ALYEVVPVGAPETSS
-430 ASSVDALKYQQT
+430 ASVDALKYQKT
-442 TTRPVAASSQ
+442 ANSPAASGS

-464 GGSPSQ
+464 QGSPSQ
-470 LLTLPVRNVQLTEPL
+470 LLTLPVRNVRLGESI
-485 AQASANLRWAA
+485 AQASNNLRWAA

-507 SRYAGTATW
+507 SRYAGSATW
-516 ASTATLA
+516 ASTADLA
-523 RQTEGSDADGART
+523 RTTDAPDADGSRG
-536 EFQDLVRQA
+536 EFRELVRQA
-545 ADLSQESAS
+545 ASLGRQAS
-554 R
+554 VD

>member
-1 VPRRGPLSF
+1 
-10 PSFSCPMKLTRLL
+10 MKLNRLR
-23 PLWGLLAGACLL
+23 PLWGLLAGVCLL
-35 PACQQYSTEKM
+35 PACQQQYSTEEM
-46 EAVALP
+46 VTTEVTQPVAAPPLEPNANLAEAPA
-52 EATAEP
+52 
-58 VETTLPTDPRAAD
+58 PTNPRAAD
-71 TLSENRESYAIIHE
+71 AARGNGENYAVVHE
-85 NPFLAATRNPLSTFA
+85 NPFLMAQRNPLSTFA

-117 QRQLPPPDAVRL
+117 DRQLPPPDAVRL
-129 EELLNYFPYHYPQ
+129 EELVNYFPYQYPQ

-157 PWNPAHQLVL
+157 PWNTAHQLVL

-175 ATDNLP
+175 ATENLP

-194 MDEPQKLP
+194 MNDPNKLP

-211 VRESLRQQ
+211 VRESLRPQ
-219 DYVTIVVYAGAAGVV
+219 DYVSIVVYAGAAGVV

-240 AEPEAILHALDGLEA
+240 TDRETILDALDKLEA

-265 RLAYQLARQRQ
+265 RLAYQLARQHQ

-296 QSDAAMERL
+296 SSDADMERL
-305 ITQERESGVFLSVLG
+305 ITKERDSGVFLSVLG
-320 FGAGNL
+320 FGEGNL
-326 QDSKMELLADKG
+326 QDSKMELIADKG
-338 NGNYAYIDQLSE
+338 NGNYAYIDQLNE
-350 ARRVLVQQFG
+350 ARRVLVQEYG

-372 QVEFNPALVQ
+372 QVEFNPALVR

-401 DHKDAGELGAGQQVT
+401 DRKDAGELGAGQQVT
-416 ALYEVVPVGTSPTD
+416 ALYEVVPVGAPETGS
-430 ASSVDALKYQQT
+430 ASVDALKYQRT
-442 TTRPVAASSQ
+442 ANSPAATGS

-464 GGSPSQ
+464 QGSSSQ
-470 LLTLPVRNVQLTEPL
+470 LLTLPVRNVRLGESI
-485 AQASANLRWAA
+485 AQASDNLRWAA

-507 SRYAGTATW
+507 SRYAGSATW
-516 ASTATLA
+516 ASTADLA
-523 RQTEGSDADGART
+523 RNADAPDADGSRS
-536 EFQDLVRQA
+536 EFRELVRQA
-545 ADLSQESAS
+545 ASLGGKD
-554 R
+554 

>member
-1 VPRRGPLSF
+1 
-10 PSFSCPMKLTRLL
+10 MKINRLL
-23 PLWGLLAGACLL
+23 PLWGLLGAAWLL
-35 PACQQYSTEKM
+35 PACHQQYSTEKM
-46 EAVALP
+46 ERIEVAALEPAPDEASAPADPKSSDSLSSTRENYAV
-52 EATAEP
+52 
-58 VETTLPTDPRAAD
+58 
-71 TLSENRESYAIIHE
+71 IHE
-85 NPFLAATRNPLSTFA
+85 NPFLAAERNPLSTFA

-117 QRQLPPPDAVRL
+117 DRQLPPADAVRL
-129 EELLNYFPYHYPQ
+129 EELVNYFPYHYPQ
-142 PRTGPASL
+142 PQSGPASL

-175 ATDNLP
+175 AVENLP
-181 PANLVFLL
+181 PANLVFLI

-194 MDEPQKLP
+194 MSDPQKLP
-202 LLKESLRLL
+202 LLQESLRLL
-211 VRESLRQQ
+211 VRESLRPQ
-219 DYVTIVVYAGAAGVV
+219 DYVSIVVYAGAAGVV

-240 AEPEAILHALDGLEA
+240 AEPATILRALDALEA

-265 RLAYQLARQRQ
+265 RLAYQLARQHQ

-296 QSDAAMERL
+296 QSDADMERL
-305 ITQERESGVFLSVLG
+305 ITRERESGVFLSVLG

-360 GTLFTLAKDVKV
+360 GTLFTLAKDVKI
-372 QVEFNPALVQ
+372 QVEFNPALVR

-401 DHKDAGELGAGQQVT
+401 DRKDAGELGAGQQVT
-416 ALYEVVPVGTSPTD
+416 ALYEVVPVAAPATG
-430 ASSVDALKYQQT
+430 SSTIDPLKYQTNIPHPAAT
-442 TTRPVAASSQ
+442 TST

-464 GGSPSQ
+464 TGSASK
-470 LLTLPVRNVQLTEPL
+470 LLTLPVRNVRLDESIVE
-485 AQASANLRWAA
+485 ASDNLRWAA
-496 AVAQFGLLLRG
+496 SVAQFGLLLRR

-516 ASTATLA
+516 ASTAALA
-523 RQTEGSDADGART
+523 RTSEAPDTDGSRT
-536 EFQDLVRQA
+536 EFRELVQEA
-545 ADLSQESAS
+545 AALSRTTSA

>member
-1 VPRRGPLSF
+1 
-10 PSFSCPMKLTRLL
+10 MKLNRLR
-23 PLWGLLAGACLL
+23 PLWGLLAGVCLL
-35 PACQQYSTEKM
+35 PACQQYSTEQL
-46 EAVALP
+46 EAVADT
-52 EATAEP
+52 EVP
-58 VETTLPTDPRAAD
+58 VEAPKTAD
-71 TLSENRESYAIIHE
+71 TGRESQENYAVIHE
-85 NPFLAATRNPLSTFA
+85 NPFLAAARNPLSTFA

-129 EELLNYFPYHYPQ
+129 EELVNYFPYRYPQ

-150 NAEVAAC
+150 NAEVATC
-157 PWNPAHQLVL
+157 PWNSAHQLVL

-175 ATDNLP
+175 ATENLP

-194 MDEPQKLP
+194 MNEPQKLP
-202 LLKESLRLL
+202 LLQESLRLL
-211 VRESLRQQ
+211 VRESLRPQ
-219 DYVTIVVYAGAAGVV
+219 DYVSIVVYAGAAGVV

-240 AEPEAILHALDGLEA
+240 AEPETILRALDGLEA

-265 RLAYQLARQRQ
+265 RLAYQLAQQHQ

-296 QSDAAMERL
+296 QSDADMERL

-320 FGAGNL
+320 FGADNL

-401 DHKDAGELGAGQQVT
+401 DQKDAGELGAGQQVT
-416 ALYEVVPVGTSPTD
+416 ALYEVVPVGETSSTTNSP
-430 ASSVDALKYQQT
+430 AVDALKYQQPAGPLAT
-442 TTRPVAASSQ
+442 NPQ

-470 LLTLPVRNVQLTEPL
+470 LLTLPVRQVQPTESLTH
-485 AQASANLRWAA
+485 ASANLRWAA

-523 RQTEGSDADGART
+523 RQSESADTDGTHA
-536 EFQDLVRQA
+536 EFQDLVQRAASLQA
-545 ADLSQESAS
+545 EGAS

>member
-1 VPRRGPLSF
+1 
-10 PSFSCPMKLTRLL
+10 MKLNRLR

-46 EAVALP
+46 AAVAATEAAIEPLAPP
-52 EATAEP
+52 EP
-58 VETTLPTDPRAAD
+58 GNLLAAD
-71 TLSENRESYAIIHE
+71 TQRKTRENYAVIHE
-85 NPFLAATRNPLSTFA
+85 NPFLAAERNSLSTFA

-117 QRQLPPPDAVRL
+117 RQLPPPDAVRL
-129 EELLNYFPYHYPQ
+129 EELINYFPYHYPQ

-175 ATDNLP
+175 ATENLP

-194 MDEPQKLP
+194 MNEPQKLP

-211 VRESLRQQ
+211 VQESLRPQ
-219 DYVTIVVYAGAAGVV
+219 DYVTIVVYAGAAGLV

-240 AEPEAILHALDGLEA
+240 AEPEVILRALERLEA

-265 RLAYQLARQRQ
+265 RLAYNLAQQHQ
-276 RPGGNNRIIL
+276 RPGSNNRIIL

-296 QSDAAMERL
+296 QSDADMERL
-305 ITQERESGVFLSVLG
+305 ITQERESGIFLSVLG
-320 FGAGNL
+320 FGADNL

-372 QVEFNPALVQ
+372 QVEFNPALVR

-416 ALYEVVPVGTSPTD
+416 ALYEVVPVGGAPSTND
-430 ASSVDALKYQQT
+430 ASPVDALTYQQT
-442 TTRPVAASSQ
+442 TTRPATSQ

-464 GGSPSQ
+464 GGSPSH
-470 LLTLPVRNVQLTEPL
+470 LLTLPVRDSQPAE
-485 AQASANLRWAA
+485 AHASDNLRWAA

-523 RQTEGSDADGART
+523 RQIEGSDADGTRT
-536 EFQDLVRQA
+536 EFQGLVQQA
-545 ADLSQESAS
+545 TELREVPAIE
-554 R
+554 

>member
-1 VPRRGPLSF
+1 
-10 PSFSCPMKLTRLL
+10 MKINRLL
-23 PLWGLLAGACLL
+23 PLWGLLGAAWLL
-35 PACQQYSTEKM
+35 PACHQQYSTEKLERIEVAALEPAPD
-46 EAVALP
+46 EASAP
-52 EATAEP
+52 A
-58 VETTLPTDPRAAD
+58 DPKSSD
-71 TLSENRESYAIIHE
+71 SLSSTRENYAVIHE
-85 NPFLAATRNPLSTFA
+85 NPFLAAERNPLSTFA

-107 YANVRRFLTQ
+107 YTNVRRFLTQ
-117 QRQLPPPDAVRL
+117 DRQLPPPDAVRL
-129 EELLNYFPYHYPQ
+129 EELVNYFPYRYPQ
-142 PRTGPASL
+142 PQSGPASL

-175 ATDNLP
+175 AVENLP
-181 PANLVFLL
+181 PANLVFLI

-194 MDEPQKLP
+194 MSDPQKLP
-202 LLKESLRLL
+202 LLQESLRLL
-211 VRESLRQQ
+211 VRESLRPQ
-219 DYVTIVVYAGAAGVV
+219 DYVSIVVYAGAAGVV

-240 AEPEAILHALDGLEA
+240 AEPATILRALDALEA

-265 RLAYQLARQRQ
+265 RLAYQLARQHQ

-296 QSDAAMERL
+296 QSDADMERL
-305 ITQERESGVFLSVLG
+305 ITRERESGVFLSVLG

-360 GTLFTLAKDVKV
+360 GTLFTLAKDVKI
-372 QVEFNPALVQ
+372 QVEFNPALVR

-401 DHKDAGELGAGQQVT
+401 DRKDAGELGAGQQVT
-416 ALYEVVPVGTSPTD
+416 ALYEVVPVAAPATGSTTIDP
-430 ASSVDALKYQQT
+430 LKYQT
-442 TTRPVAASSQ
+442 NSPHPAATSST

-464 GGSPSQ
+464 AGSASK
-470 LLTLPVRNVQLTEPL
+470 LLTLPVRNVRLDESIV
-485 AQASANLRWAA
+485 QASDNLRWAA
-496 AVAQFGLLLRG
+496 AVAQFGLLLRR
-507 SRYAGTATW
+507 SRYVGTATW
-516 ASTATLA
+516 ASTAALA
-523 RQTEGSDADGART
+523 RTSESSDTDGSRT
-536 EFQDLVRQA
+536 EFRELVQEA
-545 ADLSQESAS
+545 TALSRATSA

>member
-1 VPRRGPLSF
+1 
-10 PSFSCPMKLTRLL
+10 MKLNRLL
-23 PLWGLLAGACLL
+23 PLCGLLAGACLL
-35 PACQQYSTEKM
+35 PACHQTYSTEEM
-46 EAVALP
+46 VATEVAPPAAELAATP
-52 EATAEP
+52 E
-58 VETTLPTDPRAAD
+58 PTIAD
-71 TLSENRESYAIIHE
+71 NPKAGDVLQGNRENYAVIHE
-85 NPFLAATRNPLSTFA
+85 NPFLAAERNPLSTFA

-117 QRQLPPPDAVRL
+117 DRQLPPPDAVRL
-129 EELLNYFPYHYPQ
+129 EELVNYFPYSYPQ

-157 PWNPAHQLVL
+157 PWDLTHQLVL

-175 ATDNLP
+175 STKNLP

-194 MDEPQKLP
+194 MDDPQKLP
-202 LLKESLRLL
+202 LLKESVRLL
-211 VRESLRQQ
+211 VRESLRPQ
-219 DYVTIVVYAGAAGVV
+219 DYVSIVVYAGAAGVV

-240 AEPEAILHALDGLEA
+240 AEPEAILRALDELQA

-265 RLAYQLARQRQ
+265 RLAYKLAKQHR

-296 QSDAAMERL
+296 SSDADMERL
-305 ITQERESGVFLSVLG
+305 ITKERESGVFLSVLG
-320 FGAGNL
+320 FGDGNL

-372 QVEFNPALVQ
+372 QVEFNPALVR

-401 DHKDAGELGAGQQVT
+401 DRKDAGELGTGQQVT
-416 ALYEVVPVGTSPTD
+416 ALYEVVPVG
-430 ASSVDALKYQQT
+430 ASATGGSSIDALKYQKT
-442 TTRPVAASSQ
+442 TPSRAAAGQ

-464 GGSPSQ
+464 QGSPSQ
-470 LLTLPVRNVQLTEPL
+470 LLTLPVRNVRLDEPI
-485 AQASANLRWAA
+485 AQASDNLRWGA

-507 SRYAGTATW
+507 SHYAGTATW
-516 ASTATLA
+516 ASTAALA
-523 RQTEGSDADGART
+523 GSPAGQDTDGSRT
-536 EFQDLVRQA
+536 EFRELVQQA
-545 ADLSQESAS
+545 AALDTEAPG